1 MGNFEG
7 WRRAKIEDK
16 MQCRKIEIGAGAMA
30 RKISLTGLASVV
42 ENTSRLLHAMGHAE
56 GLYPAQWVALRYF
69 AEVSEAQRTASALA
83 RYQDLAIASVARTVV
98 TLVDKRLLNKLPN
111 PRDARA
117 DLLEVTEKGRELLK
131 SDPRLVL
138 EAALAEMPDEDI
150 EAYARAAT
158 KLLQR
163 LLELRKGRNDV

>member
-1 MGNFEG
+1 MMT
-7 WRRAKIEDK
+7 RSVSIP
-16 MQCRKIEIGAGAMA
+16 
-30 RKISLTGLASVV
+30 GLASVV
-42 ENTSRLLHAMGHAE
+42 ENTSRLLHASGHSE

-98 TLVDKRLLNKLPN
+98 TLVDKGLLTKLPN

-117 DLLEVTEKGRELLK
+117 DLLELTEKGCELLK
-131 SDPRLVL
+131 RDPRLVL
-138 EAALAEMPDEDI
+138 ERALAEMPKEDVD
-150 EAYARAAT
+150 AYARTAT

-163 LLELRKGRNDV
+163 LLELRQGKADT

>member
-1 MGNFEG
+1 
-7 WRRAKIEDK
+7 
-16 MQCRKIEIGAGAMA
+16 MA
-30 RKISLTGLASVV
+30 QKLSMAGLATVV
-42 ENTSRLLHAMGHAE
+42 ENTSRLLHASGHAE

-98 TLVDKRLLNKLPN
+98 TLVDKGLLTKRPN

-117 DLLEVTEKGRELLK
+117 DLLELTEKGRELLK
-131 SDPRLVL
+131 SDPRLAL
-138 EAALAEMPDEDI
+138 ERALAEIADQDI
-150 EAYARAAT
+150 EAYARTAT

-163 LLELRKGRNDV
+163 LLELRQGRADS

>member
-1 MGNFEG
+1 MT
-7 WRRAKIEDK
+7 R
-16 MQCRKIEIGAGAMA
+16 
-30 RKISLTGLASVV
+30 SVSVTGLASVV
-42 ENTSRLLHAMGHAE
+42 ENTSRLLHASAHSE

-98 TLVDKRLLNKLPN
+98 TLVDKGLLTKLPN

-117 DLLEVTEKGRELLK
+117 DLLQLTEKGRELLML
-131 SDPRLVL
+131 DPRLVL
-138 EAALAEMPDEDI
+138 ERALAEIPDEDI
-150 EAYARAAT
+150 EAYARTAT

-163 LLELRKGRNDV
+163 LLELRQGRSDN

>member
-1 MGNFEG
+1 MT
-7 WRRAKIEDK
+7 RSVSIP
-16 MQCRKIEIGAGAMA
+16 
-30 RKISLTGLASVV
+30 GLASVI
-42 ENTSRLLHAMGHAE
+42 ENTSRLLHASAHSE

-98 TLVDKRLLNKLPN
+98 TLVDKGLLTKLPN

-117 DLLEVTEKGRELLK
+117 DLLELTEKGRELLK
-131 SDPRLVL
+131 CDPRLVL
-138 EAALAEMPDEDI
+138 ERALAEMPDEDVA
-150 EAYARAAT
+150 AYARTAT

-163 LLELRKGRNDV
+163 LLELRQEKPGGH

>member
-1 MGNFEG
+1 MT
-7 WRRAKIEDK
+7 R
-16 MQCRKIEIGAGAMA
+16 
-30 RKISLTGLASVV
+30 SVSVTGLASVV
-42 ENTSRLLHAMGHAE
+42 ENTSRLLHASAHSE

-98 TLVDKRLLNKLPN
+98 TLVDKGLLTKLPN

-117 DLLEVTEKGRELLK
+117 DLLELTEKGRELLML
-131 SDPRLVL
+131 DPRLVL
-138 EAALAEMPDEDI
+138 ERALAEIPDEDI
-150 EAYARAAT
+150 EAYARTAT

-163 LLELRKGRNDV
+163 LLELRQGRSDN

>member
-1 MGNFEG
+1 
-7 WRRAKIEDK
+7 
-16 MQCRKIEIGAGAMA
+16 MA
-30 RKISLTGLASVV
+30 QKLSMAGLATVV
-42 ENTSRLLHAMGHAE
+42 ENTSRLLHASGHAE

-98 TLVDKRLLNKLPN
+98 TLVDKGLLTKRPN

-117 DLLEVTEKGRELLK
+117 DLLELTEKGRELLK
-131 SDPRLVL
+131 SDPRLAL
-138 EAALAEMPDEDI
+138 ERALAEIPEEDI
-150 EAYARAAT
+150 EAYARTAT

-163 LLELRKGRNDV
+163 LLELRQGKAEA

>member
-1 MGNFEG
+1 MT
-7 WRRAKIEDK
+7 RSVSIP
-16 MQCRKIEIGAGAMA
+16 
-30 RKISLTGLASVV
+30 GLASVV
-42 ENTSRLLHAMGHAE
+42 ENTSRLLHASAHSE

-98 TLVDKRLLNKLPN
+98 TLVDKGLLTKLPN

-117 DLLEVTEKGRELLK
+117 DLLELTEKGRELLMC
-131 SDPRLVL
+131 DPRLVL
-138 EAALAEMPDEDI
+138 ERALADMPEEDI
-150 EAYARAAT
+150 DAYARTAT

-163 LLELRKGRNDV
+163 LLEMRQKRVELR

>member
-1 MGNFEG
+1 
-7 WRRAKIEDK
+7 
-16 MQCRKIEIGAGAMA
+16 MA
-30 RKISLTGLASVV
+30 GLATVV
-42 ENTSRLLHAMGHAE
+42 ENTSRLLHASGHAE

-98 TLVDKRLLNKLPN
+98 TLVDKGLLTKRPN

-117 DLLEVTEKGRELLK
+117 DLLDLTEKGRMLLDR
-131 SDPRLVL
+131 DPRLAL
-138 EAALAEMPDEDI
+138 ERALAEIADQDI
-150 EAYARAAT
+150 EAYDRTAT

-163 LLELRKGRNDV
+163 LLELRQGRADS